1 MTDES
6 FARLVAL
13 ARADEGTAEDRAAG
27 VLRHAISSGILAPGE
42 RLPQESLARL
52 LDVSR
57 MPIRAALR
65 QLEAEGLVE
74 LRPHRGA
81 TVRALAANELADLYE
96 MRILVE
102 TFALRRTVRAIDDE
116 QIERLEWLV
125 ADLDSSTDPEA
136 SLRARHDFSRELY
149 SIGNSA
155 RVVNTIMQFHAE
167 VSRYTRDLDDPR
179 STAHAELLD
188 RIRLRD
194 ADLAAAWLESH
205 LRHVARARTQ
215 QIAEQ
220 QSGAHEG

>member
-1 MTDES
+1 MIDEPL
-6 FARLVAL
+6 ARLVAL
-13 ARADEGTAEDRAAG
+13 SRAESGTAEDRAAE
-27 VLRHAISSGILAPGE
+27 VLRRAISRGILAPGE
-42 RLPQESLARL
+42 RLPQEALARL
-52 LDVSR
+52 LAVSR

-74 LRPHRGA
+74 LHPHRGA
-81 TVRALAANELADLYE
+81 SVRALASNELADLYE

-102 TFALRRTVRAIDDE
+102 TFALRRTVRTIDDD
-116 QIERLEWLV
+116 QIEHLARLV
-125 ADLDSSTDPEA
+125 SALDASTDHEA
-136 SLRARHDFSRELY
+136 LLRARHDFSRELY

-155 RVVNTIMQFHAE
+155 RVVSTIMQFQAE

-179 STAHAELLD
+179 STTHAELLE

-194 ADLAAAWLESH
+194 PELAAAWLESH

-220 QSGAHEG
+220 SGAPGG